1 MIVDYWLI
9 DWLLED
15 CLNDGWLFYCFVLLS
30 KTIEDIR
37 VLLVEILFSYSF
49 LQLYSRVKLSSA
61 ETGDVMATSQHRS
74 QSQSHRSHDQ
84 ARMETSQ
91 VRRSSDG
98 DQGTRNGDSPNRPFI
113 GHLSPM
119 LCSHWLKMN
128 LWPSL
133 MAALDGSGAREH
145 CSVGHCWQRDS
156 CSSALDCSLSGQEEA
171 SQVSLVLVSSL
182 DFTCINSVKL
192 KIDID
197 GGIY

>member
-1 MIVDYWLI
+1 MDDSFTVLSFYPKLLKTFGFVGGNTVFIFVSPTLFKSQAELSG
-9 DWLLED
+9 DWWRD
-15 CLNDGWLFYCFVLLS
+15 ANIG
-30 KTIEDIR
+30 
-37 VLLVEILFSYSF
+37 
-49 LQLYSRVKLSSA
+49 
-61 ETGDVMATSQHRS
+61 TSQHRS